1 MQTCLNLGDLHRVTN
16 SACVKKTLSLP
27 FQFLTVLFAV
37 LSWLHHDGKWER
49 RGTQHGHRAAS
60 PSPYCFSP
68 QAHRPGYW
76 GVHNHGKSLS
86 PVFPMEV
93 TKKIPG
99 HTIIDNY
106 QMPKNDNHL
115 SRPFLSNMCSPP
127 AKCAAHVAAAYY
139 KNRFKNNYFY
149 HLRTN
154 LCSQLLNSNT
164 TSPDLLRR
172 SIAIQ
177 LGSRE
182 RHLKLCCR
190 VLSISYRKKG
200 RVQNVQTLCQS
211 MPGAAWLVNKGGTER
226 RFSSCH

>member
-1 MQTCLNLGDLHRVTN
+1 MLQ
-16 SACVKKTLSLP
+16 
-27 FQFLTVLFAV
+27 TVLV
-37 LSWLHHDGKWER
+37 LRKHFLFLSSSLLCCLLYSPGCTTMGSGSAEAHST
-49 RGTQHGHRAAS
+49 GTVQLRHPHIAS
-60 PSPYCFSP
+60 R
-68 QAHRPGYW
+68 HKTTDLDT

-86 PVFPMEV
+86 PVFPREV
-93 TKKIPG
+93 TKKIPV

-115 SRPFLSNMCSPP
+115 SCPFLSNMCSPP
-127 AKCAAHVAAAYY
+127 AKCAAHVAAARY
-139 KNRFKNNYFY
+139 KNRSKNIYFY
-149 HLRTN
+149 LLRTN

-164 TSPDLLRR
+164 TVPSLLRR

-177 LGSRE
+177 LGNRE